1 MALTDLAVRNA
12 KPCSKPRKLF
22 DSRGLFLMVTPA
34 GGRWWRF
41 KYRFDGKEKLLS
53 LGTYPDVS
61 LKLARDRRDDARTL
75 VAKGI
80 DPAQAR
86 RASKEDGQAEDTFEF
101 VAQEWFAKFSP
112 QWAYSHSSKIIRR
125 LERDIFPWIGS
136 RTIESIKAPEL
147 LKLFRRIEGR
157 GALETAHRAK
167 QNCGQVFRYAIAT
180 GRADRDPTT
189 DLRGALPRPRP
200 RHHPSITEPKA
211 FGALLRA
218 IKGYRG
224 SIVTRCALQMAPL
237 VFVRPGELRQAE
249 WSEFDLKNA
258 EWRIGA
264 ERMKERQQHIVP
276 LAKQALEILSVIH
289 PVSGEGRY
297 VFPGVRSSSRPMS
310 ENTVNAA
317 LRALGYS
324 GSEMTGHGF
333 RSTASTLLNEQGWSH
348 DAIERQLAHGERNT
362 VRAAYN
368 YAEYLSERRSMMQ
381 AWADYL
387 DQLRKGAAVVPLH
400 LANSYST
407 RN

>member
-86 RASKEDGQAEDTFEF
+86 RASKEAGQAEDTFEF

-136 RTIESIKAPEL
+136 RTIGSIKAPEL

-180 GRADRDPTT
+180 GRADRDPIT

-368 YAEYLSERRSMMQ
+368 YAEYLSERRVMMQ

-387 DQLRKGAAVVPLH
+387 DQLRIGATVLPLRSV
-400 LANSYST
+400 NGDT
-407 RN
+407 VTI